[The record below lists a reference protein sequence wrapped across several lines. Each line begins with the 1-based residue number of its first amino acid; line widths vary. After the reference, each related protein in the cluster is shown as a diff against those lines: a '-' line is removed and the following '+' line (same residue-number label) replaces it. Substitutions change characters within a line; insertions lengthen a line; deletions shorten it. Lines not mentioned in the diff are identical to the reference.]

1 MKKKNRSK
9 NIVFALIISAVL
21 IGIFYLGFNFIEQPT
36 VQRICQVFGGN
47 LPAGVIQFL
56 SFVIFFWGLLEINS
70 RSSKV
75 KYEKQAFTLGLLP
88 EKEHW
93 VLSPQDVADLKIKMI
108 DYEKENRF
116 LMTDIIRKASTK
128 FRSNNSISDVLEV
141 VSTQIKINNN
151 KSEGRQSIIRYLAWA
166 LPSVGFIGTIL
177 GIAQALGL
185 ADRASDPA
193 VLGQITKNMYV
204 AFDTTLVAL
213 ILSIILMWF
222 FHGYQEEEEE
232 LHTDMEEYVI
242 ENFVNRIHI
251 E

>member
-1 MKKKNRSK
+1 MKKGRGKN
-9 NIVFALIISAVL
+9 VLFAVIISAIMVGL
-21 IGIFYLGFNFIEQPT
+21 FYVGFNFIEIPM
-36 VQRICQVFGGN
+36 VKRICQVFGGN
-47 LPAGVIQFL
+47 LPAGIIQFL
-56 SFVIFFWGLLEINS
+56 SFIIFFWGILEINS

-75 KYEKQAFTLGLLP
+75 KYEKQAFNLNLLP

-93 VLSPQDVADLKIKMI
+93 VLSPEEVNELKIKMI
-108 DYEKENRF
+108 NYEKEHRF

-141 VSTQIKINNN
+141 VSTQIKINGN
-151 KSEGRQSIIRYLAWA
+151 KAEGRQSIIRYLVWA

-193 VLGQITKNMYV
+193 VMSQLTRSMYV

-222 FHGYQEEEEE
+222 FHDYQENEEE
-232 LHTDMEEYVI
+232 LHTAMEEYVI
-242 ENFVNRIHI
+242 ENLVNRIHI

>member
-1 MKKKNRSK
+1 MKRSK
-9 NIVFALIISAVL
+9 NIILALIISAILV
-21 IGIFYLGFNFIEQPT
+21 GIFYFGYNFIEQPT
-36 VQRICQVFGGN
+36 LQRVCQIFGGN
-47 LPAGVIQFL
+47 LPGGIIQYL
-56 SFVIFFWGLLEINS
+56 SFVIFFWGLLEIND
-70 RSSKV
+70 RNSKV
-75 KYEKQAFTLGLLP
+75 KYEKQAFNLGLLP

-93 VLSPQDVADLKIKMI
+93 VLSPEDVNDLKIKMI
-108 DYEKENRF
+108 DYEKENKF
-116 LMTDIIRKASTK
+116 LMTAIIRKASTK

-151 KSEGRQSIIRYLAWA
+151 KSEGRQNIIRYLVWA
-166 LPSVGFIGTIL
+166 LPSVGFIGTIM
-177 GIAQALGL
+177 GIAGALGL
-185 ADRASDPA
+185 ADKASDPA
-193 VLGQITKNMYV
+193 VLGQITKSMYV

-222 FHGYQEEEEE
+222 FYSYQENEEE